1 MTTSSSSDSD
11 KSENTSTRKKMLG
24 IITFD
29 LDDTLFPI
37 GPVVRDANDAM
48 FSTLIEKYGF
58 RDISEDQYLQACKTI
73 RKELYNLPQEKKIT
87 YTELRKRAVSVIV
100 QQSEFFSSGMDPQ
113 EISNEAFDVW
123 LDERQSSANMNLFS
137 EVIPAFDE
145 LQKKYPS
152 VTIAAITNGRGNPL
166 FMNSIKKYF
175 DFCVSGEDPDVFP
188 YRKPHPKIFEYALS
202 GHYDKSMSET
212 CTWVHL
218 GDDLANDVGASFDCG
233 AKTIWFDIENYESN
247 LDNEE
252 NPTTNKSFFVS
263 TASKEEQEARKR
275 LAEKAME
282 KVDERIISLSEMC
295 DAIDRIL
302 SS

>member
-1 MTTSSSSDSD
+1 MTKMRNLFLISVQYLIYYLITDVKVCDSFTFQNQKNTMQHQISLPMTTSSSSSDSD
-11 KSENTSTRKKMLG
+11 KNENTSTRKKMLG

-87 YTELRKRAVSVIV
+87 YTELRKRAVSIIV
-100 QQSEFFSSGMDPQ
+100 QQSEFFSSDMDPQ
-113 EISNEAFDVW
+113 EISNEAFEVW

-152 VTIAAITNGRGNPL
+152 ATIAAITNGRVSL
-166 FMNSIKKYF
+166 FTY
-175 DFCVSGEDPDVFP
+175 
-188 YRKPHPKIFEYALS
+188 
-202 GHYDKSMSET
+202 
-212 CTWVHL
+212 
-218 GDDLANDVGASFDCG
+218 
-233 AKTIWFDIENYESN
+233 
-247 LDNEE
+247 
-252 NPTTNKSFFVS
+252 
-263 TASKEEQEARKR
+263 
-275 LAEKAME
+275 
-282 KVDERIISLSEMC
+282 
-295 DAIDRIL
+295 L
-302 SS
+302 SSLLG